1 MDHIIPPILPS
12 VKPVTIKNKK
22 EQKMKIFKKILIIV
36 VSVAAI
42 LLLGS
47 AGELDH
53 HEYIEANYYYSN

>member
-1 MDHIIPPILPS
+1 MKHIIPLILPS

-22 EQKMKIFKKILIIV
+22 GVKMKILKKILIIV
-36 VSVAAI
+36 VSIAAI
-42 LLLGS
+42 LLIGS